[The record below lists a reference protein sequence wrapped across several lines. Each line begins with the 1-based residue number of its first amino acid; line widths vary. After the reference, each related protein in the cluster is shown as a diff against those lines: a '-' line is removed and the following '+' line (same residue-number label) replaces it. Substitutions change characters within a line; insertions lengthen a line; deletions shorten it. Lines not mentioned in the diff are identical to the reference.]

1 MLETLSKEYAGIKFV
16 KEIPAT
22 TKVRAIH
29 LKVDKMHY
37 QVVVWYMPTM
47 PWRVTLYEANRN
59 GTPIKGKKYLM
70 ESEAIES
77 TKAGKAVDNDLE
89 RGVELLVKYLDGTK

>member
-16 KEIPAT
+16 KEITTT

-37 QVVVWYMPTM
+37 QVVVWFMPRM
-47 PWRVTLYEANRN
+47 PWKVTLYEANRN
-59 GTPIKGKKYLM
+59 GTPIKGKKFLM
-70 ESEAIES
+70 EDDAIAS
-77 TKAGKAVDNDLE
+77 TKLGKGSDEDLE